1 MFAVPGPLINVVKE
15 AAIFIYL
22 SLFVTE
28 SEDIYLQ
35 SKKNKFFSGFF
46 ETEVAL

>member
-22 SLFVTE
+22 SLPVIE
-28 SEDIYLQ
+28 GEDIYLQ
-35 SKKNKFFSGFF
+35 SKK
-46 ETEVAL
+46 

>member
-22 SLFVTE
+22 SLSVIE

-35 SKKNKFFSGFF
+35 SKKYKFFSGFF
-46 ETEVAL
+46 ETAVAL

>member
-22 SLFVTE
+22 SLSVTE
-28 SEDIYLQ
+28 SVDIYLQ
-35 SKKNKFFSGFF
+35 SKKYKFLSGFF
-46 ETEVAL
+46 ESEVTF